1 MKAVVHGIRQNHPT
15 DPSVT
20 SYQIPSSSYEIKS
33 ECFVHAFVLPTAG
46 ICIGP
51 QSHWHDF
58 LGFSMVQ
65 TNLELGASCIAT
77 RR

>member
-33 ECFVHAFVLPTAG
+33 ECFVCAIVLYGTG
-46 ICIGP
+46 I
-51 QSHWHDF
+51 
-58 LGFSMVQ
+58 
-65 TNLELGASCIAT
+65 
-77 RR
+77 